1 MTYLNRNICTFL
13 IGKIGTKCGKN
24 CTYNN
29 GGKIVQKL
37 GSYKTS
43 KWQKDSKIFKITRF
57 EIVKKIEAKVVQNLY
72 KNYFKD
78 CEKIVERQFQNI
90 LLLQYSLTKLLYD
103 KSIRLFSL

>member
-1 MTYLNRNICTFL
+1 MEKLEQSVE
-13 IGKIGTKCGKN
+13 KIVH
-24 CTYNN
+24 TYNN

-57 EIVKKIEAKVVQNLY
+57 EIVKKIEEIVVQNLY

-78 CEKIVERQFQNI
+78 CEKIVKKLWKGNFKTFCYYNI
-90 LLLQYSLTKLLYD
+90 ALKNCYMISQ
-103 KSIRLFSL
+103 